1 MATNYIIVRMF
12 VVRDCD
18 ISQVVDHM
26 TDATSKGAEAIVGG
40 DRNNDLGPCYYR
52 PSLLVGA
59 NIDMRLAH
67 EETFGPVA
75 PVIK

>member
-1 MATNYIIVRMF
+1 M
-12 VVRDCD
+12 
-18 ISQVVDHM
+18 DHV

-40 DRNNDLGPCYYR
+40 SRNDELGRCFFR